1 MDIET
6 TGLDPV
12 VSEII
17 TIQFGPL
24 DRYTAKPLQPLTILK
39 RWELSEDELLK
50 QFLLLS
56 KITSVNKWAFIP
68 IGYNLLFEN
77 YFLDAKCRQYN
88 LEPPQLVSK
97 PFIDLHPIGILM
109 NRGEFKGSGLDKITN
124 KQHSGRILPE
134 WYASNQYHLIENYIN
149 QEFES
154 FIEFLTWLYRRM
166 PLLQNEFKSCIN
178 VGSDAFL

>member
-6 TGLDPV
+6 TGLDPS

-17 TIQFGPL
+17 TIQFGML

-39 RWELSEDELLK
+39 RWELSEHEILK

-77 YFLDAKCRQYN
+77 QFLNFKCIQYN
-88 LEPPQLVSK
+88 LDPPNLTNK

-124 KQHSGRILPE
+124 KQHSGRVLPE
-134 WYASNQYHLIENYIN
+134 WYLIQRYDLIENYIN
-149 QEFES
+149 QEFNA

-166 PLLQNEFKSCIN
+166 PLLQNEFKSCIS